1 MTQNAASGVTME
13 RRRSILFRER
23 KAQAKSRMNSQ
34 ISAVAK
40 HTVRGHRGKVQKE
53 VAGIEGT

>member
-1 MTQNAASGVTME
+1 ME
-13 RRRSILFRER
+13 RRRRSILFRER

-40 HTVRGHRGKVQKE
+40 HTARGHRGKVQKE